1 MADLHRSD
9 VSGRPVTDA
18 GAAGPTTQAPPRRE
32 GGGYSTVVEDGF
44 SGWNWFAGGLLG
56 LVGLF
61 QIMTGTVALA
71 GADYYTVPARSLV
84 LDASYASWGWAHLII
99 GIAALVAGGGIVFGS
114 MIARVVG
121 IVLAVLSA
129 VVNLA
134 FLPASPFGATLIIA
148 VDVFVIYA
156 ITVHG
161 GDIDEAQ

>member
-9 VSGRPVTDA
+9 VSGRPVTQA
-18 GAAGPTTQAPPRRE
+18 GAADPTTQAPPRRK
-32 GGGYSTVVEDGF
+32 GGYSTVAEDGF
-44 SGWNWFAGGLLG
+44 AGWNWFAGGLLG

-71 GADYYTVPARSLV
+71 GADYYTVPARNLV
-84 LDASYASWGWAHLII
+84 LHASYASWGWAHLII
-99 GIAALVAGGGIVFGS
+99 GILALVAGGGVVFGN
-114 MIARVVG
+114 MIARAVG
-121 IVLAVLSA
+121 IAVAVLSA

-161 GDIDEAQ
+161 GDIDEAR